1 MDRPLGS
8 ARRYAAALLSL
19 AGEGAAAETVA
30 ADLDRVAEV
39 VATPGA
45 RLILDDP
52 RSPVAARVSAVE
64 AAAGAPVNPAVHTL
78 MTMLAGRRHLAALPA
93 IAEAMHEAR
102 DVRNGIST
110 ARVSTP
116 SEIGAEERSK
126 IETQAKAIAGGAVR
140 VTYDIDPSLVGGVTL
155 RVGDL
160 LIDGSVKGRLARMRE
175 RILSA
180 AGRTGAARRAARS
193 RKPWQSSQT
202 RSLAS

>member
-19 AGEGAAAETVA
+19 AGEEAAAETIA
-30 ADLDRVAEV
+30 ADLDRGAEV
-39 VATPGA
+39 VATSGA

-52 RSPVAARVSAVE
+52 RSPVAARVSALA
-64 AAAGAPVNPAVHTL
+64 AAAGAPVNSAVHTL
-78 MTMLAGRRHLAALPA
+78 MTMLAGRRHLGALPA
-93 IAEAMHEAR
+93 IAEAMHEAL
-102 DVRNGIST
+102 DVRDGIST

-116 SEIGAEERSK
+116 MEIGAEERSM
-126 IETQAKAIAGGAVR
+126 IEAQAKAIAGGAVR

-160 LIDGSVKGRLARMRE
+160 LIDGSVKGKLARMRE

-180 AGRTGAARRAARS
+180 AG
-193 RKPWQSSQT
+193 
-202 RSLAS
+202 

>member
-19 AGEGAAAETVA
+19 AGEEAAAEAVA
-30 ADLDRVAEV
+30 ADLDRVAAV
-39 VATPGA
+39 VDAPGA

-52 RSPVAARVSAVE
+52 RSPVAARVGAVE
-64 AAAGAPVNPAVHTL
+64 SAAGAPVNPAVHTL
-78 MTMLAGRRHLAALPA
+78 MTMLAGRRRLVALPA
-93 IAEAMHEAR
+93 IAVAMREALDAR
-102 DVRNGIST
+102 GRISN

-116 SEIGAEERSK
+116 TEIDAEQRRA
-126 IETQAKAIAGGAVR
+126 IEAQAKEIAGGDVR
-140 VTYDIDPSLVGGVTL
+140 VSYEIDPSLVGGVTL

-180 AGRTGAARRAARS
+180 AG
-193 RKPWQSSQT
+193 
-202 RSLAS
+202 

>member
-19 AGEGAAAETVA
+19 AGEGTAAETIA

-52 RSPVAARVSAVE
+52 RSPVAARVSALA

-78 MTMLAGRRHLAALPA
+78 MMMLAGRRHLAALPA
-93 IAEAMHEAR
+93 IAEAMHEAL
-102 DVRNGIST
+102 DVRGGISN

-116 SEIGAEERSK
+116 MEIGAEERSK
-126 IETQAKAIAGGAVR
+126 IEAQAKEIAGGAVR

-155 RVGDL
+155 RVGDH

-180 AGRTGAARRAARS
+180 AG
-193 RKPWQSSQT
+193 
-202 RSLAS
+202 